1 MRGAELTQTYPDSG
15 HSKAVYRRGSMQC
28 ATDKWRSI
36 ATWMNNSLW
45 SLVSNKG
52 LISMAMGV
60 KYGFDIELCNLCKI
74 YMSSI
79 AGFMMQLSFLCFQ

>member
-1 MRGAELTQTYPDSG
+1 M
-15 HSKAVYRRGSMQC
+15 
-28 ATDKWRSI
+28 
-36 ATWMNNSLW
+36 
-45 SLVSNKG
+45 SNKG

-79 AGFMMQLSFLCFQ
+79 AGFMKQLFFLCFQKAELLGICNRDEFN